1 MTVIKDCPKCGGWGR
16 VWRPLATAKYVDTN
30 TGFRWID
37 GKAEIAEVCQI
48 CKGKGKIET
57 KDYEG

>member
-16 VWRPLATAKYVDTN
+16 IWKYYETE
-30 TGFRWID
+30 TYFYLGIY
-37 GKAEIAEVCQI
+37 EVCPI